1 MHFIMMQPDDHLMYL
16 TYIDESGKPD
26 RSHDENE
33 FVLASLT
40 INEKD
45 WQIVD
50 NKVKAIKIKHFPHL
64 DPDSFELHTSDIL
77 NHEGMYRKLPLHA
90 RLEII
95 EDMLTVL
102 EEIDCTVIAI
112 VIHKSRLRKPDV
124 DIDQMALGFLFE
136 RLCWLLEEKNK
147 STVHDGRSI
156 EYGILLIDSITKKFD
171 NKIREKILNLF
182 RNGTRY
188 KTNKYLIE
196 DPLFVESKYRHLS
209 QLVDCVAYCIRRRYR
224 TPARE
229 DEKEVYDQ
237 FFNKIARKLHKSGNG
252 AFDSYGLKIFP

>member
-77 NHEGMYRKLPLHA
+77 NHEGMYRKLSLHA

-136 RLCWLLEEKNK
+136 RLC
-147 STVHDGRSI
+147 
-156 EYGILLIDSITKKFD
+156 
-171 NKIREKILNLF
+171 
-182 RNGTRY
+182 
-188 KTNKYLIE
+188 
-196 DPLFVESKYRHLS
+196 
-209 QLVDCVAYCIRRRYR
+209 
-224 TPARE
+224 
-229 DEKEVYDQ
+229 
-237 FFNKIARKLHKSGNG
+237 
-252 AFDSYGLKIFP
+252 